1 MSIVSKVQNRIG
13 ESKKKKYLKK
23 DLKKIKLK
31 KFWVLANSFFFSKV
45 SDF

>member
-23 DLKKIKLK
+23 DLKKNQTEEILG
-31 KFWVLANSFFFSKV
+31 FSK
-45 SDF
+45 FLN